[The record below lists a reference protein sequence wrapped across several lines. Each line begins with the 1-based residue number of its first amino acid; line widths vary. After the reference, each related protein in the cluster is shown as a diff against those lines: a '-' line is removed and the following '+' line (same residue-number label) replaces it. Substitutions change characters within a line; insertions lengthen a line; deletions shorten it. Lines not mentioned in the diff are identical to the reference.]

1 MSRFV
6 FRVPLGS
13 YAIFLLTFP
22 FVFYFLLQVVLLW
35 IVTDK
40 PLYFFLEAE
49 PTKINQEEVTQVN
62 PAQFS

>member
-6 FRVPLGS
+6 FRVPVVS

-40 PLYFFLEAE
+40 PLYIFLEA
-49 PTKINQEEVTQVN
+49 
-62 PAQFS
+62 